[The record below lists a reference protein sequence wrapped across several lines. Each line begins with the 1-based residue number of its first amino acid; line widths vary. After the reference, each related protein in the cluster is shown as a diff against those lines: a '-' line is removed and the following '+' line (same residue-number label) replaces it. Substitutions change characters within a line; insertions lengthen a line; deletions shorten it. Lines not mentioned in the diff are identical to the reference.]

1 MGSVDLLEKHLIR
14 VWRRVRC
21 RLQSHTFHKG
31 HQAHVCSQ
39 PSRWI
44 TDYTS
49 LLLKEHP
56 YVLTTSLFPLV
67 LSMSSRTSVPPT
79 YFTVLF
85 VTVYLPV
92 KWELEFEI

>member
-1 MGSVDLLEKHLIR
+1 M
-14 VWRRVRC
+14 
-21 RLQSHTFHKG
+21 
-31 HQAHVCSQ
+31 
-39 PSRWI
+39 
-44 TDYTS
+44 
-49 LLLKEHP
+49 
-56 YVLTTSLFPLV
+56 LTTSLFPLV